1 MRTSDRGHWERF
13 WNRGR
18 DTREIYDN
26 AGRITGEISRSID
39 VSGKACLEVGAATAR
54 DTAELA
60 RRGAFAVALD
70 YSPSAL
76 RLAAGV
82 CAGTGAVLVCGDAF
96 ALPFKDGSFALVFH
110 QGVLEHFRGGEP
122 GCLLRENARV
132 LSEDGL
138 VLVDVPQTIHPYT
151 IVKKLLIMMG
161 AWFAGWE
168 TQFTRGSLE
177 ALLQESGL
185 EPRRVYGRFMSPSLT
200 YRILREALFRTG
212 LRLPLDP
219 VVIGPV
225 HRLRA
230 RVRRTLEA
238 SFLGPSMGYVIGVF
252 AGKAPQVLI
261 HGVSDPGR
269 RMPGTGSQ

>member
-18 DTREIYDN
+18 ETREIYDN
-26 AGRITGEISRSID
+26 AGRITGEISRSMD
-39 VSGKACLEVGAATAR
+39 VAGKACLEVGAATAR

-60 RRGAFAVALD
+60 RMGAFAVALD

-82 CAGTGAVLVCGDAF
+82 CAGTGAVLVCGDAL
-96 ALPFKDGSFALVFH
+96 ALPFRDGSFSLVFH
-110 QGVLEHFRGGEP
+110 QGVLEHFREP
-122 GCLLRENARV
+122 GGLLRENARV
-132 LSEDGL
+132 ISEDGL

-151 IVKKLLIMMG
+151 IVKKLLILAG

-177 ALLQESGL
+177 ALLRRCGL
-185 EPRRVYGRFMSPSLT
+185 EPGRAYGRFMSPSLT
-200 YRILREALFRTG
+200 YRMLREALFRAG

-219 VVIGPV
+219 VLIGPV
-225 HRLRA
+225 HRLRG
-230 RVRRTLEA
+230 RIRTAVEA
-238 SFLGPSMGYVIGVF
+238 GPLGPTLGYVIGVF
-252 AGKAPQVLI
+252 AGKSLEPRTDAAP
-261 HGVSDPGR
+261 DPVCR
-269 RMPGTGSQ
+269 KPDSASS